1 MDRLKGLIK
10 ESLAEGTVAGVVGI
24 KCEDGHPLP
33 ALFTRENIAELD
45 ALVVDA
51 NRYPLAQVLL
61 KISRKHPEATLGVV
75 VRGCDERAVIELI
88 RNEQLKKEQVVCFG
102 VPCDAATAEACKCPQ
117 PYPNEV
123 VEGEKVAPVSD
134 AEEAAR
140 WEAMTPEEKLR
151 YWMDQFSKC
160 IRCYG
165 CRNICPACFC
175 DTCALD
181 DRELVR
187 TGFMP
192 PEIPIFHL
200 IKAFHMAER
209 CSDCG
214 LCEEA
219 CPANIPLR
227 ALCKKA
233 REIMGD
239 LFAFL
244 PGSAQEGK
252 GPLQLLGDG
261 KFGTAAPH
269 GGEG

>member
-1 MDRLKGLIK
+1 MDRLKAQIK
-10 ESLAEGTVAGVVGI
+10 ESLATGKVAGVVGT
-24 KCEDGHPLP
+24 KSEDGHPRP
-33 ALFTRENIAELD
+33 TLFTKDNLAELD
-45 ALVVDA
+45 ALVIDA
-51 NRYPLAQVLL
+51 NRYPMAQVLL
-61 KISRKHPEATLGVV
+61 KIARKHPEATLGVV

-102 VPCDAATAEACKCPQ
+102 VACDTATVEACKCPQ
-117 PYPNEV
+117 PHPNEV
-123 VEGEKVAPVSD
+123 VEGEKVAAVSD

-140 WEAMTPEEKLR
+140 WEAMSPEERLR
-151 YWMDQFSKC
+151 YWTDQFAKC

-181 DRELVR
+181 DTELVR
-187 TGFMP
+187 TGIMP

-227 ALCKKA
+227 TLCKKA
-233 REIMGD
+233 RAIMGD
-239 LFAFL
+239 LFDFL
-244 PGSAQEGK
+244 PGASPEGK

>member
-1 MDRLKGLIK
+1 VDKLKGLIR
-10 ESLAEGTVAGVVGI
+10 ESLTDGKVAGVVGV
-24 KCEDGHPLP
+24 KCEDGHPRP
-33 ALFTRENIAELD
+33 ALFTKENINELD
-45 ALVVDA
+45 SLVVDE
-51 NRYPLAQVLL
+51 NRYPLSQVLL
-61 KISRKHPEATLGVV
+61 KISRKHPEATLGIV

-88 RNEQLKKEQVVCFG
+88 RNEQLKREQVVYFG

-123 VEGEKVAPVSD
+123 VEGDKVAPVSD
-134 AEEAAR
+134 AEETAR
-140 WEAMTPEEKLR
+140 WERLSQEEKLD
-151 YWMDQFSKC
+151 YWMGQFAKC
-160 IRCYG
+160 IRCGG

-181 DRELVR
+181 DTELVR

-227 ALCKKA
+227 SLCKKA
-233 REIMGD
+233 RGIMGD
-239 LFAFL
+239 LFDFL
-244 PGSAQEGK
+244 RGANQEGK

-269 GGEG
+269 GGEE

>member
-1 MDRLKGLIK
+1 MDRLKGLIR
-10 ESLAEGTVAGVVGI
+10 ESLAEGKVAGVVGI
-24 KCEDGHPLP
+24 RLEDGHPRP
-33 ALFTRENIAELD
+33 ALFTKENVGDVES
-45 ALVVDA
+45 LVVDG

-75 VRGCDERAVIELI
+75 ARGCDERAVIELV

-102 VPCDAATAEACKCPQ
+102 IPCDAATAEACKCPQ

-134 AEEAAR
+134 AEATAR
-140 WEAMTPEEKLR
+140 WEGLSQEEKLR
-151 YWMDQFSKC
+151 TWMDQFAKC
-160 IRCYG
+160 IRCGG

-227 ALCKKA
+227 TLCKKA

-239 LFAFL
+239 LFGFL
-244 PGSAQEGK
+244 PGTSQEGK

-261 KFGTAAPH
+261 KFGTATPH

>member
-1 MDRLKGLIK
+1 VDKLKALIK
-10 ESLAEGTVAGVVGI
+10 ESLAAGKVAGVVGI
-24 KCEDGHPLP
+24 KREDGHPRP
-33 ALFTRENIAELD
+33 ALFMKENIGEVES
-45 ALVVDA
+45 LVIDE

-61 KISRKHPEATLGVV
+61 KISRKHPDATLGVV
-75 VRGCDERAVIELI
+75 VRGCDERAIIELI

-102 VPCDAATAEACKCPQ
+102 VPCDVKMADACKCPQ

-123 VEGEKVAPVSD
+123 VEGDKTAPVSD
-134 AEEAAR
+134 ADEMKHLEGLSK
-140 WEAMTPEEKLR
+140 EEKLH
-151 YWMDQFSKC
+151 YWMGQFSKC
-160 IRCYG
+160 IKCYG

-175 DTCALD
+175 DSCALD
-181 DRELVR
+181 DKELIS

-200 IKAFHMAER
+200 VKAFHMAER

-214 LCEEA
+214 LCEEV

-227 ALCKKA
+227 KLCKKV

-239 LFAFL
+239 KFDFL
-244 PGSAQEGK
+244 PGTLKDGK

-261 KFGTAAPH
+261 KFGP
-269 GGEG
+269 EGTE